1 MPCFTMARKTRVVL
15 MPYKNPKDHPRTEE
29 QKQRYRAKDREAARA
44 KYASNPEKQKSATLK
59 YKYKITLED
68 YDRMLEEQG
77 GGCAVCGSLDSGG
90 KGRFHVDHDHSCC
103 PTEKTCGKCVRGL
116 LCSQCNVRLGVLECE
131 WKEKAEDYLRRWNG
145 Q

>member
-1 MPCFTMARKTRVVL
+1 

-44 KYASNPEKQKSATLK
+44 KYASNPEKQKSASLK

-77 GGCAVCGSLDSGG
+77 GGCAVCGSPQPEGR
-90 KGRFHVDHDHSCC
+90 GRFHVDHDHSCC
-103 PTEKTCGKCVRGL
+103 PTDKTCGKCIRGL
-116 LCSQCNVRLGVLECE
+116 LCSPCNVRLGVLENKL
-131 WKEKAEDYLRRWNG
+131 WKEKAEEYLGKWSITKRWP
-145 Q
+145 